1 MTHYRLAAAV
11 AAIGLAL
18 APGAPRA
25 DDEGQESRGEIRHF
39 QVTIT
44 NLTRG
49 QQFTPLLLAS
59 HKSSVHL
66 FVLGAA
72 ASPQL
77 RTLAEE
83 GNPGPLATLLRA
95 TLGVREVVTGTN
107 LTSPGADKS
116 FTIAAGEHDRLSI
129 AAMLIPTN
137 DGFVAV
143 DALNLSFARPDVT
156 VFAPAYDAG
165 TERNDELCS
174 SIPGPFFLECG
185 GAGGGAQVG
194 GGEGFVHIH
203 AGIHGVGDLKP
214 ALRDWR
220 NPVAKIVIRR
230 VE

>member
-1 MTHYRLAAAV
+1 MTYYRLMAAV
-11 AAIGLAL
+11 VAIGLAL
-18 APGAPRA
+18 APAAPRA
-25 DDEGQESRGEIRHF
+25 DDDGQESHGEIRHF

-44 NLTRG
+44 NLTGG
-49 QQFTPLLLAS
+49 QQFTPLLLVS
-59 HKSSVHL
+59 HRSPVHL

-77 RTLAEE
+77 RTLAEQ
-83 GNPGPLATLLRA
+83 GNTGPLATLLRA
-95 TLGVREVVTGTN
+95 TDGVREVVTGTD
-107 LTSPGADKS
+107 LTNPGADKS
-116 FTIAAGEHDRLSI
+116 FTIAAGEHERLSI

-143 DALNLSFARPDVT
+143 DALNLSFAAQDIT
-156 VFAPAYDAG
+156 VFAPAYDSG

-174 SIPGPFFLECG
+174 SIPGPFFKECG

-220 NPVAKIVIRR
+220 NPVAKIVIHRLD
-230 VE
+230 

>member
-1 MTHYRLAAAV
+1 MNHCRLAAAV

-18 APGAPRA
+18 ASGAPRA
-25 DDEGQESRGEIRHF
+25 ADDVGHF

-44 NLTRG
+44 NLTQG
-49 QQFTPLLLAS
+49 QQFTPLLLVS
-59 HKSSVHL
+59 HRSSVHL
-66 FVLGAA
+66 FMLGAA
-72 ASPQL
+72 ASSQL

-83 GNPGPLATLLRA
+83 GNTGPLATLLRA
-95 TLGVREVVTGTN
+95 TPGVREVVTGTD
-107 LTSPGADKS
+107 LTNPGATKS
-116 FTIAAGEHDRLSI
+116 FAIAAGEDEQLSL

-143 DALNLSFARPDVT
+143 DALNLSFAPREVT
-156 VFAPAYDAG
+156 VFAPAYDSG

-185 GAGGGAQVG
+185 GAGGGAQVV

-203 AGIHGVGDLKP
+203 AGIHGVGNLKP

>member
-1 MTHYRLAAAV
+1 MTYFRLAAAV

-25 DDEGQESRGEIRHF
+25 DDDEYESRGEVHHF
-39 QVTIT
+39 KVTIT
-44 NLTRG
+44 NLTGG
-49 QQFTPLLLAS
+49 QQFTPLLLVS
-59 HKSSVHL
+59 HRSPVHL

-83 GNPGPLATLLRA
+83 GNTGPLATVLRA
-95 TLGVREVVTGTN
+95 NPGVREVVTGTD
-107 LTSPGADKS
+107 LTNPGAAKS
-116 FTIAAGEHDRLSI
+116 FTIAAGEHERLSI

-137 DGFVAV
+137 DAFVAV
-143 DALNLSFARPDVT
+143 DALNLSVESQDVT

-185 GAGGGAQVG
+185 GPGGGAKVG

-214 ALRDWR
+214 AVRDWR
-220 NPVAKIVIRR
+220 NPVAKIVIQR

>member
-1 MTHYRLAAAV
+1 MTHCRLATAV

-18 APGAPRA
+18 APGVPRA
-25 DDEGQESRGEIRHF
+25 DDGEIHHF

-44 NLTRG
+44 NLTQG
-49 QQFTPLLLAS
+49 QQFTPLLLVS
-59 HKSSVHL
+59 HQSSVHL
-66 FVLGAA
+66 FVLGSA

-83 GNPGPLATLLRA
+83 GDTGPLAALLRA
-95 TLGVREVVTGTN
+95 TPGVREVVTGTD
-107 LTSPGADKS
+107 LTNPGTTKS
-116 FTIAAGEHDRLSI
+116 FTIAAGEHERLSL

-143 DALNLSFARPDVT
+143 DALNLSSVGSEVT
-156 VFAPAYDAG
+156 VFAPAYDSG

-174 SIPGPFFLECG
+174 SIPGPFFTECG
-185 GAGGGAQVG
+185 GPGGGAQVG

-203 AGIHGVGDLKP
+203 PGIHGVGDLIP